1 MDKPIS
7 TRTLH
12 PSCRRFDKLRLSFQY
27 FSLTQSM
34 SNSYVCLYISA
45 HNQLQYLPVEMW
57 SAPML
62 TDLNVAN
69 NSLKELPAPTVV
81 SVNTAEKIGRHLTC
95 M

>member
-1 MDKPIS
+1 VRIFLDITFSDEQKSSVSSPIDE
-7 TRTLH
+7 
-12 PSCRRFDKLRLSFQY
+12 RRK
-27 FSLTQSM
+27 SLISELLI
-34 SNSYVCLYISA
+34 LYILA

-81 SVNTAEKIGRHLTC
+81 AVKNSEKMRRHMTC

>member
-1 MDKPIS
+1 MCHLII
-7 TRTLH
+7 L
-12 PSCRRFDKLRLSFQY
+12 
-27 FSLTQSM
+27 
-34 SNSYVCLYISA
+34 A
-45 HNQLQYLPVEMW
+45 HNQLQYLPVELW

-81 SVNTAEKIGRHLTC
+81 AVRNADKAGRHMTC

>member
-1 MDKPIS
+1 LNIV
-7 TRTLH
+7 L
-12 PSCRRFDKLRLSFQY
+12 
-27 FSLTQSM
+27 
-34 SNSYVCLYISA
+34 A

-81 SVNTAEKIGRHLTC
+81 TKKNAEKVGRHMAC

>member
-1 MDKPIS
+1 V
-7 TRTLH
+7 R
-12 PSCRRFDKLRLSFQY
+12 
-27 FSLTQSM
+27 FSLDITFSDEQKS
-34 SNSYVCLYISA
+34 SVSSPIDERRKSLISELLILYILA

-81 SVNTAEKIGRHLTC
+81 AVKNSEKMRRHMTC

>member
-1 MDKPIS
+1 LNIV
-7 TRTLH
+7 L
-12 PSCRRFDKLRLSFQY
+12 
-27 FSLTQSM
+27 
-34 SNSYVCLYISA
+34 A

-81 SVNTAEKIGRHLTC
+81 TKKNAEKMGRHMAC

>member
-1 MDKPIS
+1 MCELLI
-7 TRTLH
+7 
-12 PSCRRFDKLRLSFQY
+12 
-27 FSLTQSM
+27 
-34 SNSYVCLYISA
+34 LYILA

-69 NSLKELPAPTVV
+69 NALKELPAPTVV
-81 SVNTAEKIGRHLTC
+81 VVQNNEKMGRHMTC

>member
-1 MDKPIS
+1 
-7 TRTLH
+7 
-12 PSCRRFDKLRLSFQY
+12 
-27 FSLTQSM
+27 
-34 SNSYVCLYISA
+34 LYILA

-69 NSLKELPAPTVV
+69 NSLKELPVPLVAAAKT
-81 SVNTAEKIGRHLTC
+81 NDKTGRHMTC

>member
-1 MDKPIS
+1 
-7 TRTLH
+7 L
-12 PSCRRFDKLRLSFQY
+12 F
-27 FSLTQSM
+27 
-34 SNSYVCLYISA
+34 VLYILA
-45 HNQLQYLPVEMW
+45 PNQLQYLPVEMW

-81 SVNTAEKIGRHLTC
+81 AVKNNEKTGRHLTC

>member
-1 MDKPIS
+1 MRIFLDITFSDEQKSSVSSPIDE
-7 TRTLH
+7 
-12 PSCRRFDKLRLSFQY
+12 RRK
-27 FSLTQSM
+27 SLISELLI
-34 SNSYVCLYISA
+34 LYILA

-81 SVNTAEKIGRHLTC
+81 AVKNSEKMRRHMTC